1 MISIYHCKGSY
12 KKHISNEETIQ
23 SVFITIAD
31 TVWLQHNKQL
41 KSVYFVH
48 RTTRENELMVEIQN
62 EKGYYLLKCD
72 DAVNI
77 QNFQNIADAW
87 RDEWRN

>member
-23 SVFITIAD
+23 SVFITITD
-31 TVWLQHNKQL
+31 TVWLQYNKQL

-48 RTTRENELMVEIQN
+48 RTTRENELMIEI
-62 EKGYYLLKCD
+62 KGCRKYYLLKAD
-72 DAVNI
+72 DDINKQELKRV
-77 QNFQNIADAW
+77 ADCW
-87 RDEWRN
+87 RDEWRV